1 MVKIIFTIE
10 FFLESSS
17 LRLWCKNCFVSF
29 ITTPVGMYFELC
41 AIAVGRV
48 HPRVVCLE
56 ERFPSVGRY

>member
-56 ERFPSVGRY
+56 E